1 MKVLD
6 LSCSQGHTF
15 EGWFGS
21 EDAFSQQLSAGQ
33 VECPFCGDVVITK
46 RLSAPRLNLGTA
58 REEPRQELMTTSDAA
73 LQAAWLKLAREVMA
87 NTEDVG
93 ERFAQEARRIHHGES
108 EERGIRG
115 QATPKEAQALREEGI
130 GVVPLLMPKAV
141 KETLQ

>member
-1 MKVLD
+1 VKVLD

-21 EDAFSQQLSAGQ
+21 EEAFSRQLTAGQ
-33 VECPFCGDVVITK
+33 VECPFCADTAITK
-46 RLSAPRLNLGTA
+46 RLSAPRLNLGSG
-58 REEPRQELMTTSDAA
+58 RNEPKQELVTTPDAA
-73 LQAAWLKLAREVMA
+73 LQAAWLKVAREVIA

-93 ERFAQEARRIHHGES
+93 ERFAEEARRIHHGES

-115 QATPKEAQALREEGI
+115 QATRQEAEALREEGI
-130 GVVPLLMPKAV
+130 GVLPLPIPKAA